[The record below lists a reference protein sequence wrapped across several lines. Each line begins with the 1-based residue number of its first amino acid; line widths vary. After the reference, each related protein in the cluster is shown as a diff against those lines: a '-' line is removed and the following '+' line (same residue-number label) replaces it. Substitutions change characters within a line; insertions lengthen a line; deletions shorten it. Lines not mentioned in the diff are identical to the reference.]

1 MSQKCTYHIWY
12 TWHFVQCSSVPV
24 SQNHIISE
32 SLALPISTFLLNWK
46 NKPQEKAAS
55 LQIHQLIRTTGNE
68 NAPKEMNTKV
78 NHIKKK
84 QRCVSAGEKEELW

>member
-12 TWHFVQCSSVPV
+12 TWHFVQRSSVYIFV
-24 SQNHIISE
+24 K
-32 SLALPISTFLLNWK
+32 LKK

-55 LQIHQLIRTTGNE
+55 LQTHQLIRTTVNE

-84 QRCVSAGEKEELW
+84 IEKQK

>member
-1 MSQKCTYHIWY
+1 MSQKCTHHIWY

-32 SLALPISTFLLNWK
+32 SLVLRVSTFLLNWK

-55 LQIHQLIRTTGNE
+55 LQTPQ
-68 NAPKEMNTKV
+68 EMNTHQK
-78 NHIKKK
+78 
-84 QRCVSAGEKEELW
+84 R